1 MGTVTQNRAA
11 GVQSGAMA
19 TDETVIHAAR
29 RPLPRVGPYLR
40 ALYDLGMKSIPA
52 ALPALLF
59 LWFYHFGTS
68 LYLVLAGGVTS
79 PLGFRDNQAILVQLF
94 MKVSAYLPLLVCVYT
109 PFLPLQDSLLR
120 GGRITFV
127 DAIRHVLER
136 LVPFALSVLMQMAIV
151 FIPVALI
158 TGLLLA
164 VVTPFPDLP
173 RGVVILL
180 GMATAGPIMIWLFVS
195 GMFLVFA
202 VPAVVLD
209 GHGPMRSISVSVRLV
224 AGHFWGV
231 FWRFFVFFLV
241 LFVAVM
247 IASIPAALFGAIGG
261 AVPRVELAF
270 RVVMI
275 LWTSLVTALTFPFWV
290 GALIVLYRSLAPA
303 SGASAI
309 ADESEALAAKLAAG
323 QHPTPFIFE

>member
-1 MGTVTQNRAA
+1 MT
-11 GVQSGAMA
+11 M
-19 TDETVIHAAR
+19 DETVVHASR
-29 RPLPRVGPYLR
+29 RPLPRVGEYLR

-52 ALPALLF
+52 ALPALIF

-68 LYLVLAGGVTS
+68 LYLELAGGATS
-79 PLGFRDNQAILVQLF
+79 PLGFRDNQALMVQLF
-94 MKVSAYLPLLVCVYT
+94 MKISAYLPLLVCVYT

-120 GGRITFV
+120 GQRISFV

-136 LVPFALSVLMQMAIV
+136 LVPFALSVLLQMAIV

-158 TGLLLA
+158 LGLLLA
-164 VVTPFPDLP
+164 VVTPFPELP
-173 RGVVILL
+173 RGVVAMLAL
-180 GMATAGPIMIWLFVS
+180 VTSGPILMWLFVS
-195 GMFLVFA
+195 GMLLVFA

-209 GHGPMRSISVSVRLV
+209 GSGPMRAITMSARMV
-224 AGHFWGV
+224 AGHFWGI
-231 FWRFFVFFLV
+231 FWRFLVFFLV
-241 LFVAVM
+241 LFVAVL
-247 IASIPAALFGAIGG
+247 IASVPAALFGAIGA
-261 AVPRVELAF
+261 AVPGAEFAF
-270 RVVMI
+270 RVVVL

-323 QHPTPFIFE
+323 HHPTPFIFE

>member
-1 MGTVTQNRAA
+1 
-11 GVQSGAMA
+11 MA
-19 TDETVIHAAR
+19 TDETVIYAR
-29 RPLPRVGPYLR
+29 RPLPRVGEYLR
-40 ALYDLGMKSIPA
+40 ALFDLGMKSIPA
-52 ALPALLF
+52 ALPALVF

-68 LYLVLAGGVTS
+68 LYLELAGGATS
-79 PLGFRDNQAILVQLF
+79 PLGFRDNQALMVQLF

-109 PFLPLQDSLLR
+109 PFLPLQDALLR
-120 GGRITFV
+120 GQRITFV

-136 LVPFALSVLMQMAIV
+136 LVPFALSVLLQMAIL
-151 FIPVALI
+151 FIPVALV

-180 GMATAGPIMIWLFVS
+180 AMATAGPILVWIFVS
-195 GMFLVFA
+195 SLFLVFA

-209 GHGPMRSISVSVRLV
+209 GHGPVRAITMSVRLV

-231 FWRFFVFFLV
+231 FWRFFVFFVV

-247 IASIPAALFGAIGG
+247 IASIPAGIFTAIGT
-261 AVPRVELAF
+261 AVSRAEFAF
-270 RVVMI
+270 RILMI
-275 LWTSLVTALTFPFWV
+275 IWTSLVTAMTFPFWV

-303 SGASAI
+303 GGAAAL
-309 ADESEALAAKLAAG
+309 ADESEMLAAKLAAG